1 MNRFIDQTGKTFKE
15 IESDYKKYASNE
27 AMRIN
32 NSITSLVYKTEKKIT
47 TQMDYMTKDLKNSVA
62 EDMNTI
68 KSDFKTLEK
77 EKQSVVIEL
86 NDQK

>member
-1 MNRFIDQTGKTFKE
+1 
-15 IESDYKKYASNE
+15 
-27 AMRIN
+27 MRIN

-47 TQMDYMTKDLKNSVA
+47 TQMDYMTKDLKNSVV